1 MPSNLKSQIT
11 IHYYQNKFSKNIF
24 SQNERIMVG
33 ISQKNIS
40 LHPQNFE
47 AKSFVSLYKSLKLCR
62 KKATNTVRI
71 A

>member
-1 MPSNLKSQIT
+1 M
-11 IHYYQNKFSKNIF
+11 
-24 SQNERIMVG
+24 EVG
-33 ISQKNIS
+33 VSQKNIS